1 MNTYERDQRRTVFVV
16 HSDTIRRATRVLIF
30 IDHHRNFEFLQAL
43 TGERDANITTSME
56 FS

>member
-16 HSDTIRRATRVLIF
+16 HGDTIRRATWVLIF
-30 IDHHRNFEFLQAL
+30 IDHHRYLEFLQAFAR
-43 TGERDANITTSME
+43 ERDANVTTGIE